1 MPPPTGERKAPKIT
15 DPKPLGIDID
25 PEAAELFAKFTKD
38 HNPEEVY
45 ELWKDPEMTNPTIR
59 QLTVVYFT
67 APEDYKLPFHRP
79 EYGVDIF
86 YTHEEIN
93 GKNTRSINKRLA
105 GRPELLQELA
115 QGFLYWLETID
126 GVTDE
131 PQSGAYQHFQTA
143 IRELLPLVD
152 EETAEKLLR
161 HYPLKSVEPS
171 QYDHRRYEGYS
182 PLINFLCEKEIPSKY
197 RTRMLKQW
205 FDIAEQ
211 EEQGTLEPR
220 TEHERAIKVM
230 ASLNLTT
237 TFYRNLDKATVTK
250 IIRFLENNS
259 PPRIPYRRHYEIA
272 RIADRIASTNVRFQ
286 FAIRHVFGHRARF
299 RIEGEQDLK
308 FITSLWE
315 ELQEKGIDEFDS
327 KIEKMVRDYEL
338 EKHKKGK
345 KQVAKAAIAEKLRE
359 L

>member
-1 MPPPTGERKAPKIT
+1 MPPTGERKAPKIT
-15 DPKPLGIDID
+15 DPKPLGIEAD

-38 HNPEEVY
+38 RSPEEVY

-59 QLTVVYFT
+59 QLTIMYFT
-67 APEDYKLPFHRP
+67 APDDYKLPFHRP
-79 EYGVDIF
+79 EHEVDIF
-86 YTHEEIN
+86 RTHEEIN
-93 GKNTRSINKRLA
+93 GKNTRSISKRLA
-105 GRPELLQELA
+105 GRPELVQELA

-126 GVTDE
+126 GATDE
-131 PQSGAYQHFQTA
+131 SVPGTYQHYQAA

-152 EETAEKLLR
+152 EEVADRLFE
-161 HYPLKSVEPS
+161 HYPLKSAEPS
-171 QYDHRRYEGYS
+171 NEHYRPEGYS

-197 RTRMLKQW
+197 RTKILKQW

-220 TEHERAIKVM
+220 TEQERAIKVM
-230 ASLNLTT
+230 ASLDLTT
-237 TFYRNLDKATVTK
+237 IFYRNLDKATVTK
-250 IIRFLENNS
+250 IIRFLEENS
-259 PPRIPYRRHYEIA
+259 PPRIPYRKPYEIA
-272 RIADRIASTNVRFQ
+272 SIADRIASTNVRFQ

-299 RIEGEQDLK
+299 RIQGEQDLE

-315 ELQEKGIDEFDS
+315 ELQEKGMHEFDS

-345 KQVAKAAIAEKLRE
+345 KQVAKTAIAEKLRE